1 MVRGLV
7 LEVVEF
13 MLARDT
19 ELVGLVDLLVNA
31 LIAWLHNDS
40 CATQA
45 RELSK
50 R

>member
-1 MVRGLV
+1 M
-7 LEVVEF
+7 LEVVEL
-13 MLARDT
+13 MLVRDM

-31 LIAWLHNDS
+31 LIAWLHNNS